1 MEGTMKNIV
10 YSCFILVAIFV
21 FSIPVIAAENVQVTV
36 YNQNFG
42 VVKEQ
47 RTLDLEKGVN
57 TLKFEDVAK
66 FIDATSVKFKSLT
79 DPDGTTVIEQNYEYD
94 LVSADKL
101 LQKFLGKSIRVITK
115 DGKLYE
121 GTLMS
126 YDAGQ
131 IVLMKED
138 AVSMV
143 ARADN
148 VQDIQFPELPEG
160 LITKPTLVWNVNAG
174 KSGKHNTEIA
184 YITNNINWNVDY
196 TLVTNKDDTAID
208 LNGWV
213 TITNQ
218 TGASYE
224 DAKLKLI
231 AGDVNR
237 IQPERASRDSFSRTE
252 FKSLPA
258 SAGFVEKEFFEYHL
272 YNLPRATTIKDNQIK
287 QIELLN
293 STGAKVEK
301 FYVYDGLV
309 VPPRYYNGR
318 YTDQANYGIE
328 TNKKVQVYIEFE
340 NKKDNKLGMPLP
352 KGKVRLYKRDEED
365 KSLEFIGEDMIDHTP
380 KDEKVRLRIGNA
392 FDIVGER
399 KQTNFKVIS
408 PTVVEESFEIE
419 VRNHK
424 KTAVMVRVVE
434 HLYRWSEWEIVAGDK
449 DYKKMDARTI
459 EYYKQ
464 IPADGNVKFEYTV
477 RYKW

>member
-1 MEGTMKNIV
+1 MK
-10 YSCFILVAIFV
+10 YLVFMALTV
-21 FSIPVIAAENVQVTV
+21 ALTASVIAAENVQVTV

-42 VVKEQ
+42 VIKEQ
-47 RTLDLEKGVN
+47 RELTLEKGVN

-101 LQKFLGKSIRVITK
+101 LQKFLSKSIRVITK

-131 IVLMKED
+131 IVLMKEG
-138 AVSMV
+138 AVSMI

-160 LITKPTLVWNVNAG
+160 LITKPTLVWNINTG
-174 KSGKHNTEIA
+174 KGGKHNTEIA

-196 TLVTNKDDTAID
+196 TLVTNKDDTAVD
-208 LNGWV
+208 LSGWV

-218 TGASYE
+218 TGATYE

-231 AGDVNR
+231 AGDVHRVSDIRQEPVYTNGKAR
-237 IQPERASRDSFSRTE
+237 IDQFGVT
-252 FKSLPA
+252 
-258 SAGFVEKEFFEYHL
+258 GFAEKEFFEYHM
-272 YNLPRATTIKDNQIK
+272 YTLPRSTTIKDSQIK

-293 STGAKVEK
+293 ATDVKALK
-301 FYVYDGLV
+301 FFVYDGLTI
-309 VPPRYYNGR
+309 PDYFYSGR
-318 YTDQANYGIE
+318 YTDQADYGIP
-328 TNKKVQVYIEFE
+328 TNKKVQVYVEFE
-340 NKKDNKLGMPLP
+340 NKKDNNLGMPLP

-365 KSLEFIGEDMIDHTP
+365 KSLEFIGEDTIDHTP

-399 KQTNFKVIS
+399 KTMDFKRPSDHVM
-408 PTVVEESFEIE
+408 EETIEIE

-424 KTAVMVRVVE
+424 KEAVTVRIVE
-434 HLYRWSEWEIVAGDK
+434 HMYRWAQWEIIDGDK
-449 DYKKMDARTI
+449 DYSKMDARTVEFYRDI
-459 EYYKQ
+459 Q
-464 IPADGNVKFEYTV
+464 PDGKANIKYTV
-477 RYKW
+477 RYSW